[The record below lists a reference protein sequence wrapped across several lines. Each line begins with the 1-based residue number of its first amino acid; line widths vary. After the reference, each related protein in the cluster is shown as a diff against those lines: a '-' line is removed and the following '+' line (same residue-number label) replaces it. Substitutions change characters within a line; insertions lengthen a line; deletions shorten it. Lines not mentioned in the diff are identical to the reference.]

1 VLVTLPEEPWSLRR
15 GLLWTRAMDWVE
27 VNEGGGVIVSSAVAW
42 RLRRGLGIF
51 AVVCGFE

>member
-1 VLVTLPEEPWSLRR
+1 LLPAAWR
-15 GLLWTRAMDWVE
+15 TRAMDWVE